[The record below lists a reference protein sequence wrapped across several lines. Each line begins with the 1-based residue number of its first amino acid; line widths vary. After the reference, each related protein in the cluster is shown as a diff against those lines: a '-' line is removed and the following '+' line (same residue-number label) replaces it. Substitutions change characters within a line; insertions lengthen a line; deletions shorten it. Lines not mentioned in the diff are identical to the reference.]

1 MGSPDT
7 VLSVLLAWKTK
18 GTLLSVQRAGSFQPV
33 EELDTARIVSLGEGW
48 LTLQFSD
55 FDKSFTFLEA
65 DLIEKVPH
73 LERKSFTKAVRLSG
87 GDESIILLEVSAD

>member
-1 MGSPDT
+1 MPSPDA
-7 VLSVLLAWKTK
+7 VLSVLLAWKTN
-18 GTLLSVQRAGSFQPV
+18 GTLLSVQRPGSFQPI
-33 EELDTARIVSLGEGW
+33 EELDAARIVSLGEGW

>member
-1 MGSPDT
+1 MRSPDA

-18 GTLLSVQRAGSFQPV
+18 GTLLSIQRPGSFQPMG
-33 EELDTARIVSLGEGW
+33 ELDAARIVSLGEEW

-73 LERKSFTKAVRLSG
+73 LERKSFTRAVRLSG
-87 GDESIILLEVSAD
+87 GDESIILLEGSAE